1 MKVLIA
7 CEYSGVV
14 REAFKAAGHQAMSC
28 DILDTEIPG
37 DHYKGDV
44 RDALSHDWDLMIA
57 HPPCTYLANSGVHLL
72 HKDASRWIKMFEG
85 AELFETLM
93 SQTHIPRIAVENP
106 IMHKYAKKVIGC
118 GQQSQVVH
126 PWMFGHPEQKSTCL
140 WLKGLPLLTET
151 RNVKGNMDVLTY
163 AQCNK
168 LFLLPPS
175 EDRAKLRSKTFQ
187 GIADAMA
194 LQWG

>member
-44 RDALSHDWDLMIA
+44 RDTLSYGWDLMIA

-72 HKDASRWIKMFEG
+72 HKDTSRWVKMFKG
-85 AELFETLM
+85 AELFKLLT
-93 SQTHIPRIAVENP
+93 SQTHIPKVAIENP
-106 IMHKYAKKVIGC
+106 IMHKYAKQLIGC

-126 PWMFGHPEQKSTCL
+126 PWMFGHPEQKATCL
-140 WLKGLPLLTET
+140 WLKGLPQLTATNDVREQ
-151 RNVKGNMDVLTY
+151 MDKLTY
-163 AQCNK
+163 VQRNK
-168 LFLLPPS
+168 MFLLAPT
-175 EDRAKLRSKTFQ
+175 ENRAKLRSKTLQ
-187 GIADAMA
+187 GVADAMA
-194 LQWG
+194 LQWS